1 MAFGIGKKYHDP
13 NMEITLEPKLTAI
26 VVIILV
32 ISNTGMD
39 LFHAVGVDG

>member
-1 MAFGIGKKYHDP
+1 MAFGIGKKYHNP
-13 NMEITLEPKLTAI
+13 NMENTLEPKLTAI